1 MRFLHTA
8 DWHAGKKLG
17 RIDRT
22 AEFEAVFDE
31 IVEIAR
37 DQKVDA
43 VLVSGDLFDRA
54 IPPLDAISL
63 VVDTLIRLADAAG
76 RVVAI
81 CGNHDSADLF
91 RILGRLLEGRNIQIG
106 ASILRPE
113 EGGVVTIA
121 SRDGAE
127 SASIGLLPFLQE
139 SAVVDFMQDRG
150 EWFGDYSDRIRGL
163 GHALAS
169 AFEPGGIGI
178 LMAHYFVEGAEL
190 GGGERRIHIGEQYA
204 ATAQAIP
211 PGPSYVA
218 LGHIHRPQ
226 LVPGA
231 AVMARYSG
239 SLLQLDFSE
248 RTHLKEVVIVD
259 AKPGIPAKVKSIQLR
274 SGRKLIRVEDEIDS
288 LRARAEDGEFGD
300 AFLDVRIKTSGPV
313 FGLSEDVRK
322 FLPNAVLVQ
331 PVYERVDGKGQAERR
346 SDAPMADVYAEYHE
360 IAHGVAAPA
369 DLLDAMRIIEEEV
382 VSAAT

>member
-31 IVEIAR
+31 IVGIAR

-63 VVDTLIRLADAAG
+63 VLDTLIRLADAAG
-76 RVVAI
+76 SVVVI

-91 RILGRLLEGRNIQIG
+91 RILGRLLEGRNVHVG
-106 ASILRPE
+106 ARIKRAE
-113 EGGVVTIA
+113 EGGVLTIA
-121 SRDGAE
+121 SRDGSE

-139 SAVVDFMQDRG
+139 SVVVDFMQERG
-150 EWFGDYSDRIRGL
+150 EWFGDYSDRIR
-163 GHALAS
+163 ALSHSLAD

-190 GGGERRIHIGEQYA
+190 GGGERKIHMGEQYA

-211 PGPSYVA
+211 PGPAYVA

-231 AVMARYSG
+231 AVTARYSG
-239 SLLQLDFSE
+239 SVLQLDFSE
-248 RTHLKEVVIVD
+248 RTHLKEVVIID
-259 AKPGIPAKVKSIQLR
+259 AKPGVPAKVKSMQLR
-274 SGRKLIRVEDEIDS
+274 SGRRLIRVEDDIDS
-288 LRARAEDGEFGD
+288 LRLRAEADEFAD
-300 AFLDVRIKTSGPV
+300 AFMDVRIRTSGPV
-313 FGLSEDVRK
+313 FGLSEEVRK

-331 PVYERVDGKGQAERR
+331 PVYDKLVDRGLVERR
-346 SDAPMADVYAEYHE
+346 ADAPMADVYAEYHE
-360 IAHGVAAPA
+360 IAHGVVAPA
-369 DLLDAMRIIEEEV
+369 DLLDAMRSIEEEIL
-382 VSAAT
+382 SAAP